1 MNIEE
6 LGTLIENLKKD
17 DFDITWVSKDKLIV
31 VLEKIQDTEDVVEQ
45 EVIKKVVVHMN
56 KVATGY
62 IDENG
67 KEFAPNYFYKLP
79 ENLEYLN
86 GYLPT
91 SEEPIEEVV
100 EDTLEEPIEDVAKEK
115 TAEEEKVADYVVLT
129 EEEEMVAEIKELLK
143 DDNNYDKICEAL
155 KTAETKLNT
164 FIKKSNETINKKKT
178 VIFNL
183 AAKKEVLERGV
194 KDTIIMKKIK
204 EIRENKKMID
214 ALKENETNK

>member
-1 MNIEE
+1 MNTEE
-6 LGTLIENLKKD
+6 LGTLIKDLKQD
-17 DFDITWVSKDKLIV
+17 DFDITWVSRDKFIA
-31 VLEKIQDTEDVVEQ
+31 VLDEIKDTEDDSEI

-129 EEEEMVAEIKELLK
+129 EEEEMAAEIKELLK

-194 KDTIIMKKIK
+194 KDTVILKQ
-204 EIRENKKMID
+204 IRRARELAAKLKDIEENHK
-214 ALKENETNK
+214 

>member
-67 KEFAPNYFYKLP
+67 KEFAPNDFYKQPEHLENLNIYLP
-79 ENLEYLN
+79 EEVNDDSAGDLTDT
-86 GYLPT
+86 GTPKK
-91 SEEPIEEVV
+91 VV
-100 EDTLEEPIEDVAKEK
+100 EKKGEKKEK
-115 TAEEEKVADYVVLT
+115 PLT
-129 EEEEMVAEIKELLK
+129 EEQKKQLKIEEMLKGNDDYKKIADEIKK
-143 DDNNYDKICEAL
+143 
-155 KTAETKLNT
+155 AEKNLNT
-164 FIKKSNETINKKKT
+164 EITRRKT
-178 VIFNL
+178 HI
-183 AAKKEVLERGV
+183 AKL
-194 KDTIIMKKIK
+194 KIK
-204 EIRENKKMID
+204 AKDKANMIFGD
-214 ALKENETNK
+214 LYAKGNLK

>member
-31 VLEKIQDTEDVVEQ
+31 VLEKLKDTEDDE
-45 EVIKKVVVHMN
+45 EINVIKKVVVHMN

-91 SEEPIEEVV
+91 SEEPIE
-100 EDTLEEPIEDVAKEK
+100 DV
-115 TAEEEKVADYVVLT
+115 VVLT

-143 DDNNYDKICEAL
+143 GDQKYNDVCKAL
-155 KTAETKLNT
+155 TAAETNLNT
-164 FIKKSNETINKKKT
+164 FVEKSNATINKKKT

-183 AAKKEVLERGV
+183 ADKKEKAERGV
-194 KDTIIMKKIK
+194 KDTVILKQ
-204 EIRENKKMID
+204 IRRARELAAKLKDIEENHK
-214 ALKENETNK
+214 

>member
-67 KEFAPNYFYKLP
+67 KEFAPNDFYKLP
-79 ENLEYLN
+79 EHLENLN
-86 GYLPT
+86 IYLP
-91 SEEPIEEVV
+91 EEVNDDSAGDLTDTGTPKKVV
-100 EDTLEEPIEDVAKEK
+100 EKKGEKKEK
-115 TAEEEKVADYVVLT
+115 PLT
-129 EEEEMVAEIKELLK
+129 EEQKKQLKIEEMLKGNDDYKKIADEIKK
-143 DDNNYDKICEAL
+143 
-155 KTAETKLNT
+155 AEKNLNT
-164 FIKKSNETINKKKT
+164 EITRRKT
-178 VIFNL
+178 HI
-183 AAKKEVLERGV
+183 AKL
-194 KDTIIMKKIK
+194 KIK
-204 EIRENKKMID
+204 AKDKANMIFGD
-214 ALKENETNK
+214 LYAKGNLK

>member
-31 VLEKIQDTEDVVEQ
+31 VLEKLKDTEDDE
-45 EVIKKVVVHMN
+45 EINVIKKVVVHMN

-86 GYLPT
+86 EYLLT
-91 SEEPIEEVV
+91 SEEPIE
-100 EDTLEEPIEDVAKEK
+100 DV
-115 TAEEEKVADYVVLT
+115 VVLT

-143 DDNNYDKICEAL
+143 GDQKYNDVCKAL
-155 KTAETKLNT
+155 TAAETNLNT
-164 FIKKSNETINKKKT
+164 FVEKSNATINKKKT

-183 AAKKEVLERGV
+183 ADKKEKAERGV
-194 KDTIIMKKIK
+194 KDTVILKQ
-204 EIRENKKMID
+204 IRRARELAAKLKDIEENHK
-214 ALKENETNK
+214 